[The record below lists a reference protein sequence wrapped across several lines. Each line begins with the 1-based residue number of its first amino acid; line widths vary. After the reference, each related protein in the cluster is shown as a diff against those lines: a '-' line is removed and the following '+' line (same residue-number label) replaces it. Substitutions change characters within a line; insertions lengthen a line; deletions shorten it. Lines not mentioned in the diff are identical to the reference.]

1 MFNRSI
7 SSLRLRLSTPF
18 KLAPMSAKNSRV
30 ASAGQ
35 YLRPK
40 SWSLDKSSSK
50 AVLLGALDTLDIWTN
65 SFAHLL
71 LLPPGGPGVHR
82 LHKSEDDDD
91 GFNASRDIIFAPP
104 RYSSETTTM
113 LLLPSSFS
121 LLPSDAA
128 ADDEC
133 IAIIII
139 IIFFDDDALD
149 DDDDDDLCR
158 PGR

>member
-1 MFNRSI
+1 
-7 SSLRLRLSTPF
+7 
-18 KLAPMSAKNSRV
+18 MSAKNSRV

-82 LHKSEDDDD
+82 LHKSEDDD

-104 RYSSETTTM
+104 RYSSETTTT

-149 DDDDDDLCR
+149 DDDDDDDDDLCR

>member
-40 SWSLDKSSSK
+40 SWSLDKSSSN
-50 AVLLGALDTLDIWTN
+50 AALLGALDTLDIWTN
-65 SFAHLL
+65 SFFAHLL
-71 LLPPGGPGVHR
+71 VLLLEHSDN
-82 LHKSEDDDD
+82 KDDDD
-91 GFNASRDIIFAPP
+91 GFNASRDIIISP
-104 RYSSETTTM
+104 RYSSETTTSSTL
-113 LLLPSSFS
+113 LLLPSS
-121 LLPSDAA
+121 LLDAA
-128 ADDEC
+128 DDFDEC

-139 IIFFDDDALD
+139 IFDALD
-149 DDDDDDLCR
+149 DDCR
-158 PGR
+158 R

>member
-40 SWSLDKSSSK
+40 SWSLDKSSSN
-50 AVLLGALDTLDIWTN
+50 AALLGALDTLDIWTN

-71 LLPPGGPGVHR
+71 SFD
-82 LHKSEDDDD
+82 KDDD
-91 GFNASRDIIFAPP
+91 GFNASRDIISP
-104 RYSSETTTM
+104 RYSSETTTST
-113 LLLPSSFS
+113 LLLPSSS
-121 LLPSDAA
+121 LLL
-128 ADDEC
+128 DDDFDER

-139 IIFFDDDALD
+139 FDPLD
-149 DDDDDDLCR
+149 DCR
-158 PGR
+158 

>member
-1 MFNRSI
+1 
-7 SSLRLRLSTPF
+7 
-18 KLAPMSAKNSRV
+18 MSAKNSRV

-40 SWSLDKSSSK
+40 SWSLDKSSSN

-71 LLPPGGPGVHR
+71 LLPPGGPEVHR
-82 LHKSEDDDD
+82 LPKQSEDDDV

-104 RYSSETTTM
+104 RYSSERTTT

-121 LLPSDAA
+121 LLPSDDAD
-128 ADDEC
+128 DDEC

-149 DDDDDDLCR
+149 DDDDDDDDDDFCR
-158 PGR
+158 PVGR